1 MKMFTGMKKAPTMI
15 LAGFLTVMMPA
26 LVFNTVNVSPAM
38 AQLDIDNDSDDDDD
52 NDFNR
57 TVPARGIDTGAG
69 GTAVNQADSALPIGV
84 AGGLAL
90 VGAGAVAYNRRK
102 KN

>member
-1 MKMFTGMKKAPTMI
+1 MKITSMKKAPTMI

-26 LVFNTVNVSPAM
+26 LVLNTVNVSPAM
-38 AQLDIDNDSDDDDD
+38 AQLDIDNDNDDDDD
-52 NDFNR
+52 NDLNR